1 MDLPVKPAKT
11 NRIPLRDESS
21 NQTCDENTN
30 VCEGTEFQV
39 LNEINYLSQDNV
51 STQERAI
58 KRRHKHERINPAEK
72 ENSERSKAKPEQKK
86 RKRNPVSLMFEE
98 DESGFLI
105 KDSSDTINNTRWK
118 LVTPQPCSS
127 DNPSPEKFND
137 RKSTD
142 IALPDCVRRSLTGE
156 FVPGRLA
163 GFFIRFYRS
172 TFRE

>member
-1 MDLPVKPAKT
+1 MDLPVKPVKT
-11 NRIPLRDESS
+11 NQIPHRDESS
-21 NQTCDENTN
+21 NQTCDENTK

-39 LNEINYLSQDNV
+39 LKEINYLSQDNV

-58 KRRHKHERINPAEK
+58 KRRHNHERINPAEK

-86 RKRNPVSLMFEE
+86 RKRNPVSLMYEE

-105 KDSSDTINNTRWK
+105 KDSSENTRWK
-118 LVTPQPCSS
+118 QVTPEPRSS
-127 DNPSPEKFND
+127 ANTSPEKFND

-156 FVPGRLA
+156 FVPGR
-163 GFFIRFYRS
+163 
-172 TFRE
+172 